1 MALLALIFLF
11 SSIEGQLDSLFYSAR
26 YDEVI
31 LLTDSLLGQDLGTS
45 EKIVALKYGAFARA
59 VTGDS
64 SGALALFR
72 DLLLIS
78 PGYRLDPAVTPP
90 YILEIFNRAR
100 EQLKSEKELTELER
114 LKRQLLMLREREK
127 LRRKAFYRSLFLPGL
142 GQRYLGK
149 KKKGFLYSFLG
160 VSGIVGVAY
169 LTWKMDRAHR
179 EYLREYDPDRIEEKY
194 RSYRDF
200 YRLRNAS
207 LAFCFALW
215 LCNLLDVL
223 MMGI

>member
-1 MALLALIFLF
+1 MALLALIYLF
-11 SSIEGQLDSLFYSAR
+11 ASLEGQLDSLFYSAR

-31 LLTDSLLGQDLGTS
+31 LLTDSLLGGDIGTS

-64 SGALALFR
+64 SGALSLFR

-78 PGYRLDPAVTPP
+78 PAYRLDPAATPP
-90 YILEIFNRAR
+90 YILEIFKRAR
-100 EQLKSEKELTELER
+100 EQLESERELTELER
-114 LKRQLLMLREREK
+114 LKRQLLMLREKEK
-127 LRRKAFYRSLFLPGL
+127 MRKKAFYRSVLLPGL

-149 KKKGFLYSFLG
+149 KRRGLLYSFLA
-160 VSGIVGVAY
+160 VSGIAGTAY
-169 LTWKMDRAHR
+169 LTWKTDRAHR
-179 EYLREYDPDRIEEKY
+179 EYLREYDPNRIEEKY
-194 RSYRDF
+194 RSYRDY

-215 LCNLLDVL
+215 LYNLIDVL
-223 MMGI
+223 MVGM